1 MATLEPPIVAE
12 PTAAHFTVTAEVA
25 DVGQQSSFDTKKI
38 PMLLQVLG
46 LSWLIGSAIG
56 VAFVSTLLLFNV
68 AGLKDLIVRSDVYFM
83 AMFLLYFFNMLT
95 FSSVTMGITIM
106 RLPWDDPKP

>member
-1 MATLEPPIVAE
+1 MATLEPPIAAESTAVVHFAEAVEPSIVRSPAFDVAK
-12 PTAAHFTVTAEVA
+12 V
-25 DVGQQSSFDTKKI
+25 

-46 LSWLIGSAIG
+46 LSWLIGAAIS

-68 AGLKDLIVRSDVYFM
+68 AGLKDLIVRSDVYFL

-95 FSSVTMGITIM
+95 FSSVSMGITIM
-106 RLPWDDPKP
+106 RLPWDDDKR